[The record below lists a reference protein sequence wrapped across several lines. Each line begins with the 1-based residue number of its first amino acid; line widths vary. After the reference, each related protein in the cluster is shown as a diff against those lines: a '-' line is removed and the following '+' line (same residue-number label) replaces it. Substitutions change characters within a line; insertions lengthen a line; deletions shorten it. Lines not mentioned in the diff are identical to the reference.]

1 MEKKLTDKTMGKVA
15 TDKKKVSDAMIEAG
29 IIPVFNHA
37 DVAVCI
43 HVVNACYDAGLRV
56 FEFTNRGSEAKDVFV
71 KIKAYLKSNLQGF
84 LLGAGSIM
92 NAEDAHFYIDNEAA
106 FLVAPCLDL
115 EVGQIATDTNVAWI
129 PGCGTLTEI
138 MTARKAG
145 ADIIKI
151 FPGSILGPTFVSSVL
166 GPVPDLKLMPTGGVN
181 PSEKDLKE
189 WFDAGV
195 VCVGMGSQLFSKALI
210 NKGTFE
216 ELTNNIKAAKE
227 IVKKIRRN

>member
-1 MEKKLTDKTMGKVA
+1 MSEVVTNKH
-15 TDKKKVSDAMIEAG
+15 KVSDAMFEAG

-43 HVVNACYDAGLRV
+43 NVINACYDAGLRV

-71 KIKAYLKSNLQGF
+71 KLKDFAKTNLQGF
-84 LLGAGSIM
+84 LLGAGTII
-92 NAEDAHFYIDNEAA
+92 NAEDAHFYIENEAA
-106 FLVAPCLDL
+106 FIVAPCLDT
-115 EVGQIATDTNVAWI
+115 EVGQIATASNSSWI

-151 FPGSILGPTFVSSVL
+151 FPGSVLGPAFVSSVL
-166 GPVPDLKLMPTGGVN
+166 GPIPDLKLMPTGGVN
-181 PSEKDLKE
+181 PVEKDLKE

-210 NKGTFE
+210 NKGAFA

-227 IVKKIRRN
+227 IVEKIRLKQV